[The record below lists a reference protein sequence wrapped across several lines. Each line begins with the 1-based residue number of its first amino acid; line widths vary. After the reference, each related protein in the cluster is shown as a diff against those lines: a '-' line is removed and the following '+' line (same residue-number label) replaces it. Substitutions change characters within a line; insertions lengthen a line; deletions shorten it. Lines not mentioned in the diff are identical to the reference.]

1 MAVGHDAL
9 VDAEELGLTVLLDD
23 RKVSPGI
30 KFADAEL
37 LGMPWVIVC
46 GRGLENGEVEL
57 WNRSSGERFPVK
69 LESALTEL
77 TARRK

>member
-1 MAVGHDAL
+1 MGFDVM
-9 VDAEELGLTVLLDD
+9 LDD

-46 GRGLENGEVEL
+46 GRGLEVGEVEL
-57 WNRSSGERFPVK
+57 WDRASGERLTVK
-69 LESALTEL
+69 LESALAEITS
-77 TARRK
+77 RRK